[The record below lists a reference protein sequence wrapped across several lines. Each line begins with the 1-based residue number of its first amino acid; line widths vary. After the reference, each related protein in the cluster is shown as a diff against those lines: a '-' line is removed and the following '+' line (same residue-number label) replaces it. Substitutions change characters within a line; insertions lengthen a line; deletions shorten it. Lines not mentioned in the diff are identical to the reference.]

1 MGIQSRRE
9 LLAAL
14 RPRYRRASKAEKGQI
29 LDGFVAATGYHRKYA
44 ISLLGHGPRP
54 VSRRPRRRRPTYG
67 PAVVRVLTQL
77 WELSGQ
83 LCAKRL
89 QPFLPTLLEA
99 LERAGE
105 LTLTPPHLKAAVLR
119 ISPATLARK
128 LRPARRRRHGRGRS
142 TTRAGHLL
150 KHQVPIRTF
159 ADWNEAR
166 PGFTEID
173 LVAHCG
179 ESLRG
184 EYLNTLSVVDVA
196 TGWLECGAV
205 TYRSQREVFAALEA
219 IRQRLPFGL
228 LGIDSDNDSAFLN
241 DHLVRYCQ
249 QQQLTF
255 TRSRPYR
262 KNDQAHVEQK
272 NGSVVRGLVGYD
284 RYEGAAATRALNAVY
299 TVLRLWVNFFQPSM
313 KLIAKQ
319 RVGSRV
325 RKQYDRAQTPYQ
337 RLLASPQVSQAD
349 KDALRQQFLSL
360 NPVAVRRAL
369 DERLAVFWQR
379 AVR

>member
-1 MGIQSRRE
+1 MGIQSKRE

-14 RPRYRRASKAEKGQI
+14 HPRYRRASKAEKGQI
-29 LDGFVAATGYHRKYA
+29 LDEFVAATGYHRKYA
-44 ISLLGHGPRP
+44 IALLGHGPRLAP
-54 VSRRPRRRRPTYG
+54 RQPRRGHTPYG
-67 PAVVRVLTQL
+67 PAVVRLLTQL
-77 WELSGQ
+77 WELSGY

-105 LTLTPPHLKAAVLR
+105 LSLPTPLKTLVLQA
-119 ISPATLARK
+119 SPATVERK
-128 LRPARRRRHGRGRS
+128 LRPARRRRRGRGRS
-142 TTRAGHLL
+142 TTRAGALL
-150 KHQVPIRTF
+150 KHQIPIRTF

-179 ESLRG
+179 QSTRG

-205 TYRSQREVFAALEA
+205 TYRSQREVFAALETL
-219 IRQRLPFGL
+219 RQRLPFGL

-255 TRSRPYR
+255 TRARPYR

-272 NGSVVRGLVGYD
+272 NGSVVRNLVGYD
-284 RYEGAAATRALNAVY
+284 RYEGVAATRALNAVY
-299 TVLRLWVNFFQPSM
+299 GVLRLWVNFFQPSM
-313 KLIAKQ
+313 KLISKQ
-319 RVGSRV
+319 RIGSKV
-325 RKQYDRAQTPYQ
+325 RKQYDVAQTPYQ
-337 RLLASPQVSQAD
+337 RVLASSQVSQAD
-349 KDALRQQFLSL
+349 KDTLRQQFLGL
-360 NPVAVRRAL
+360 NPVAVRRTL
-369 DERLAVFWQR
+369 EERLAVFWQR

>member
-1 MGIQSRRE
+1 MGIQSKRE

-14 RPRYRRASKAEKGQI
+14 RPRYRRANRAEKGRI
-29 LDGFVAATGYHRKYA
+29 LDEFVAATGYHRKYA
-44 ISLLGHGPRP
+44 IQLLRHGPRP
-54 VSRRPRRRRPTYG
+54 APGTPRRGHTPYG
-67 PAVVRVLTQL
+67 PAVGRALTHL
-77 WELSGQ
+77 WELSGH

-89 QPFLPTLLEA
+89 QPFLPTLLDA

-105 LTLTPPHLKAAVLR
+105 LHLAPPLKALVLQA
-119 ISPATLARK
+119 SPATVERK
-128 LRPARRRRHGRGRS
+128 LRPARRRRQGRGRS
-142 TTRAGHLL
+142 TTRAGALL
-150 KHQVPIRTF
+150 KQQVPIRTF

-179 ESLRG
+179 ESTRG

-205 TYRSQREVFAALEA
+205 VNRSQRDVFAALEA
-219 IRQRLPFGL
+219 IRQRLPFHL
-228 LGIDSDNDSAFLN
+228 LGIDSDNDSVFIN

-249 QQQLTF
+249 RQQLTF

-272 NGSVVRGLVGYD
+272 NGSVVRSLVGYD
-284 RYEGAAATRALNAVY
+284 RYEGAAATRALEAVY
-299 TVLRLWVNFFQPSM
+299 HVLRLWVNFFQPSM

-319 RVGSRV
+319 RLGGRV
-325 RKQYDRAQTPYQ
+325 RKQYDQARTPYQ
-337 RLLASPQVSQAD
+337 RVLASPQVTEAD
-349 KDALRQQFLSL
+349 KDVVRQQFLSL
-360 NPVAVRRAL
+360 NPVALRRTL
-369 DERLAVFWQR
+369 DERLAKFWQLAIR
-379 AVR
+379 

>member
-14 RPRYRRASKAEKGQI
+14 RPRYRRASKAGKGRI
-29 LDGFVAATGYHRKYA
+29 LDEFVAATGYHRKYA
-44 ISLLGHGPRP
+44 IHLLRHGPPPAART
-54 VSRRPRRRRPTYG
+54 PRRGHTPYG
-67 PAVVRVLTQL
+67 PAVVRALTQL
-77 WELSGQ
+77 WQLSGQ

-89 QPFLPTLLEA
+89 QPFLPILLEA

-105 LTLTPPHLKAAVLR
+105 LSLPPALKAQVLQV
-119 ISPATLARK
+119 SPATLDRK
-128 LRPARRRRHGRGRS
+128 LRPARRQARGRGRS
-142 TTRAGHLL
+142 TTRAGSLL
-150 KHQVPIRTF
+150 KHQVPVRTF
-159 ADWNEAR
+159 ADWDEAR

-179 ESLRG
+179 ESTHG
-184 EYLNTLSVVDVA
+184 EYLHTLTMVDVA

-205 TYRSQREVFAALEA
+205 VNRGQREVFAALERL
-219 IRQRLPFGL
+219 RQCLPFRL

-241 DHLVRYCQ
+241 GHLVRYCQ
-249 QQQLTF
+249 REQVTF

-299 TVLRLWVNFFQPSM
+299 GLLRLWVNFFQPSM

-325 RKQYDRAQTPYQ
+325 RKQYDQAQTPYQ
-337 RLLASPQVSQAD
+337 RVLASPQVAPAD
-349 KDALRQQFLSL
+349 KEALRQQFLSL
-360 NPVAVRRAL
+360 NPVHVRQAL
-369 DERLAVFWQR
+369 DERLTHFWQK

>member
-9 LLAAL
+9 LLAVL

-29 LDGFVAATGYHRKYA
+29 LNEFVAATGYHRKYA
-44 ISLLGHGPRP
+44 IHLLRHGPPP
-54 VSRRPRRRRPTYG
+54 VPRRPRRRRSTYG
-67 PAVVRVLTQL
+67 PAVVRLLTQL
-77 WELSGQ
+77 WELSSH
-83 LCAKRL
+83 LCAQRL

-105 LTLTPPHLKAAVLR
+105 LTLAPRLKAAVLH
-119 ISPATLARK
+119 ISPATLERK
-128 LRPARRRRHGRGRS
+128 LQPARRRRRGRGRS
-142 TTRAGHLL
+142 TTRAGRLL

-179 ESLRG
+179 ESTRG
-184 EYLNTLSVVDVA
+184 EYLNTLSLVDVA
-196 TGWLECGAV
+196 SGWLECGAV

-241 DHLVRYCQ
+241 DHLVRYCHS
-249 QQQLTF
+249 QQLTF

-313 KLIAKQ
+313 KLIGKQ
-319 RVGSRV
+319 RIGSKV
-325 RKQYDRAQTPYQ
+325 RKQYDVAQTPCQ
-337 RLLASPQVSQAD
+337 RVLASPQVSQAD
-349 KDALRQQFLSL
+349 KDALRQQFLGL
-360 NPVAVRRAL
+360 NPVAVRHAL

-379 AVR
+379 AIR

>member
-14 RPRYRRASKAEKGQI
+14 RPRYRRASKAEKGVI
-29 LDGFVAATGYHRKYA
+29 LDEFVAATGYHRKYA
-44 ISLLGHGPRP
+44 IHLLWHGPP
-54 VSRRPRRRRPTYG
+54 PPASRPRRGHTPYG
-67 PAVVRVLTQL
+67 PAVVRALTQL
-77 WELSGQ
+77 WQLSGQ

-89 QPFLPTLLEA
+89 QPFLPTLLDA

-105 LTLTPPHLKAAVLR
+105 LNLPPALKAQVLQV
-119 ISPATLARK
+119 SPATLDRK
-128 LRPARRRRHGRGRS
+128 LRPARRRRRGQGRS
-142 TTRAGHLL
+142 TTRAGSLL
-150 KHQVPIRTF
+150 KHQVPVRTF
-159 ADWNEAR
+159 ADWDEAR

-179 ESLRG
+179 ESTRG
-184 EYLNTLSVVDVA
+184 EYLHTLTVVDVA

-205 TYRSQREVFAALEA
+205 VNRGQRDVFAALESL
-219 IRQRLPFGL
+219 RQRLPFRL

-241 DHLVRYCQ
+241 GHLVRYCQ
-249 QQQLTF
+249 REHVTF

-299 TVLRLWVNFFQPSM
+299 SLLRLWVNYFQPSM

-325 RKQYDRAQTPYQ
+325 RKQYDQAQTPYQ
-337 RLLASPQVSQAD
+337 RVLASPQVTSAD
-349 KDALRQQFLSL
+349 KEALRQQFLSL
-360 NPVAVRRAL
+360 NPVHVRRAL
-369 DERLAVFWQR
+369 DERLAKFWQQ